1 MSFTIE
7 TDRLILRPL
16 VAEDAPDVAKY
27 QSIEHA
33 VRHVPFGV
41 RNEAEVLAAIE
52 RQKSKVPLVEKGDFF
67 VLGAQLKTTGQ
78 VIAQFNLGLDNAND
92 RSGEFGYMVNPD
104 FWGQGYAF
112 EGATAILNYAFGEG
126 QYHRVTAQIDHRNE
140 ASKKLAEKLGLRLE
154 ATFVE
159 HERLKGEWVTEHI
172 YAILAREWK
181 AS

>member
-1 MSFTIE
+1 MIE
-7 TDRLILRPL
+7 TTRLILRPL
-16 VAEDAPDVAKY
+16 SAEDASDVAKY
-27 QSIEHA
+27 QSLPEA

-67 VLGAQLKTTGQ
+67 ILGARLKTTNQ
-78 VIAQFNLGLDNAND
+78 VIAQFNLGLDNTED
-92 RSGEFGYMVNPD
+92 RVGNFGYMVNPE

-112 EGATAILNYAFGEG
+112 EGATAILNYAFGQGEF
-126 QYHRVTAQIDHRNE
+126 HRVTAQIDHRNG
-140 ASKKLAEKLGLRLE
+140 ASIALAEKLGLRRE

-172 YAILAREWK
+172 YAILAREWL